1 MGKSEF
7 DSIQTRA
14 EQGREFEESE
24 KREWR
29 DQANVFEEHAIEY
42 PPGVTNGR
50 IDVYIDDGG
59 FHSIIEIKSSN
70 WDRTAPH
77 RVRPNVMRH
86 KRQVI
91 KYVWWYWDQGKDTAA
106 ALIYPTAPKTPG
118 RRELIESI
126 LEDWSIQCIWK
137 DERD

>member
-1 MGKSEF
+1 MGYSSAGWYVPGGKCVVVYHHAIMGKSEF

-59 FHSIIEIKSSN
+59 FHSI
-70 WDRTAPH
+70 
-77 RVRPNVMRH
+77 
-86 KRQVI
+86 
-91 KYVWWYWDQGKDTAA
+91 
-106 ALIYPTAPKTPG
+106 
-118 RRELIESI
+118 
-126 LEDWSIQCIWK
+126 
-137 DERD
+137 